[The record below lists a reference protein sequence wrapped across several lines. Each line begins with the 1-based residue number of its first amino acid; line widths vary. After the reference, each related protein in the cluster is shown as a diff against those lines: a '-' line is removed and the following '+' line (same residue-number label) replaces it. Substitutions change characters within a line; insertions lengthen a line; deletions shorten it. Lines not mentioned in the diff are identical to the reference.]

1 MSRRCG
7 VAPSVAVALALTAGM
22 GASAARAE
30 GPVPACDL
38 LTPAGIAEVAGASA
52 EPDGS
57 SGDAGTGK
65 CRWRVGEEH
74 LISATLVTEAT
85 LGVTGGS
92 VLDYFR
98 QAERNFRDTV
108 PPEETRDL
116 PGIGLGA
123 YLFSTAVNNPDEA
136 VSVTATNGR
145 DFITIDTFGL
155 PEEVTIALARQAVA
169 RR

>member
-1 MSRRCG
+1 M
-7 VAPSVAVALALTAGM
+7 PKIWLMTLALAVGM
-22 GASAARAE
+22 SASVARAE

-38 LTPAGIAEVAGASA
+38 LTPEVIAAAAGGVV

-57 SGDAGTGK
+57 SGDAGAGK
-65 CRWRVGEEH
+65 CRWRVGEDH
-74 LISATLVTEAT
+74 LVSATLVTEAT

-98 QAERNFRDTV
+98 QAEQNFRDTV
-108 PPEETRDL
+108 PPEETRNL
-116 PGIGLGA
+116 PGIGLRA
-123 YLFSTAVNNPDEA
+123 YLFSTEVNNPDEA

-155 PEEVTIALARQAVA
+155 PESVTIELARQAVA

>member
-1 MSRRCG
+1 M
-7 VAPSVAVALALTAGM
+7 PKLWLTALVVTAGM
-22 GASAARAE
+22 AASAAWAE

-38 LTPAGIAEVAGASA
+38 LTPAAIAEAAAAPV

-57 SGDAGTGK
+57 SGDAGAGK
-65 CRWRVGEEH
+65 CRWRVGDDR
-74 LISATLVTEAT
+74 LVSATLVTEAT

-98 QAERNFRDTV
+98 QAERNFRDSV
-108 PPEETRDL
+108 PPEETREL
-116 PGIGLGA
+116 PGIGLRA

-155 PEEVTIALARQAVA
+155 PESVAIELARQAVA

>member
-1 MSRRCG
+1 MSKIWTM
-7 VAPSVAVALALTAGM
+7 ALAVTAGIA
-22 GASAARAE
+22 GAAALAE
-30 GPVPACDL
+30 GANPACDL
-38 LTPAGIAEVAGASA
+38 LTPDGIAEVAGGPV

-57 SGDAGTGK
+57 SGDAGAGK

-74 LISATLVTEAT
+74 LVSATLVTEAT

-98 QAERNFRDTV
+98 QAEENFRATV
-108 PPEETRDL
+108 PPDETRDL
-116 PGIGLGA
+116 PGIGQRA
-123 YLFSTAVNNPDEA
+123 YLFSTEVNNPDEA
-136 VSVTATNGR
+136 VSVTATNGA

-155 PEEVTIALARQAVA
+155 PEQVAIDLARQAVA